1 MSVGI
6 KETEDVLFGLQALC
20 VELIVEVKKLGALN
34 GGLVA
39 LEDLLAA
46 GTPVHTKLA
55 AAIAGIQLVPAEIA
69 DVDLMEGMT
78 LGHDA
83 LEFEK
88 AIVAALK
95 TV

>member
-1 MSVGI
+1 MSIGI
-6 KETEDVLFGLQALC
+6 KETQDVLAGLQALC

-34 GGLVA
+34 GGMVV
-39 LEDLLAA
+39 LEDLLAS
-46 GTPVHTKLA
+46 GSPVHAKLA
-55 AAIAGIQLVPAEIA
+55 DAIAGIQLVPAEIA
-69 DVDLMEGMT
+69 DIDLMEGIS